1 MEYDREEAR
10 RRREYEKAL
19 ANKKKLEDRLAEL
32 NRKARSA
39 KSRLLAST
47 NSEKWHRFS
56 LAWLDRDAGYSGEMA
71 SARVWLRSQ
80 QILAY
85 VELLTPFAQATPNA
99 SNIAIEVAAVLAN
112 LDDWT
117 TKGDALL
124 LEKAK
129 RDYVTDAASFAAWER
144 EHPDDDGWRKK
155 PSTKAQGFLIGRTVA
170 ALGIDQPV
178 RMNRGEAHDWIAA
191 HGGNR
196 RLVDEPGPRPTE
208 PPLDSGSAEFDTDM
222 QVRS

>member
-1 MEYDREEAR
+1 MEYDQEEAR
-10 RRREYEKAL
+10 RRRDYEKAL
-19 ANKKKLEDRLAEL
+19 ANKKKLEDKLAEL

-56 LAWLDRDAGYSGEMA
+56 LAWLDRDAGYCGEMA

-80 QILAY
+80 PILDYA
-85 VELLTPFAQATPNA
+85 ELLAPFAQATPEA

-112 LDDWT
+112 LDEWT
-117 TKGDALL
+117 VKGDALL
-124 LEKAK
+124 LVKAK
-129 RDYVTDAASFAAWER
+129 RDYIKDVASFAQWER
-144 EHPDDDGWRKK
+144 EHPDANGWRTK
-155 PSTKAQGFLIGRTVA
+155 PSTKVQGFLIGRTVA
-170 ALGIDQPV
+170 ALGVDPPG

-196 RLVDEPGPRPTE
+196 RLSDETSPVPSE
-208 PPLDSGSAEFDTDM
+208 PPMDSASAEFDPDM